1 MGVALRHGRLVR
13 IVCLVT
19 GHVRAKAG
27 QRGVRRYVVDEWR
40 DEAMPVNAFLVE
52 FTDGSRCLFD
62 TGQTARAAAPR
73 WFPFWHPF
81 FRLSRFELTPADE
94 IASQLRSI
102 GVEPGSVGT
111 VVLSHLHTDH
121 VGGIDAFHACPGDRA
136 PVGMGAGDG
145 YRRAACAA
153 TCPSDG
159 PTGLQPTLVDF
170 DGEAIG
176 PFPASYDVAGDGRLL
191 LVPTPGHTPDTLRCS
206 SAIGNSPGCWQVI
219 WRTRQPSSRS
229 RRRRQRRG
237 AKRSGSRCSP
247 PTIPRPRRLSSRA
260 TLPATSEA
268 PTRVGAS
275 GSTHRRRRHRR
286 PNATRNSEAGRCV
299 RCCSCRASSSRRG
312 HSTSPTC

>member
-102 GVEPGSVGT
+102 GVEPGSIGTSDGRFSLVSLGGTQMLVVGWPAPLASRSDG
-111 VVLSHLHTDH
+111 VLQFARLW
-121 VGGIDAFHACPGDRA
+121 P
-136 PVGMGAGDG
+136 
-145 YRRAACAA
+145 RRATVRPCAA
-153 TCPSDG
+153 SPSDIIRHPPSRG
-159 PTGLQPTLVDF
+159 AT
-170 DGEAIG
+170 
-176 PFPASYDVAGDGRLL
+176 
-191 LVPTPGHTPDTLRCS
+191 TPL
-206 SAIGNSPGCWQVI
+206 
-219 WRTRQPSSRS
+219 RQPFGVVAAASVV
-229 RRRRQRRG
+229 QAGLAGG
-237 AKRSGSRCSP
+237 A
-247 PTIPRPRRLSSRA
+247 RLKS
-260 TLPATSEA
+260 
-268 PTRVGAS
+268 
-275 GSTHRRRRHRR
+275 
-286 PNATRNSEAGRCV
+286 
-299 RCCSCRASSSRRG
+299 
-312 HSTSPTC
+312 

>member
-94 IASQLRSI
+94 IASRLRSI
-102 GVEPGSVGT
+102 GVEPGSIGT

-121 VGGIDAFHACPGDRA
+121 VGGIDTFPHARVIVHRLEWERA
-136 PVGMGAGDG
+136 TGIGGPRARLPAPAMARPASS
-145 YRRAACAA
+145 RRWWTSTARR
-153 TCPSDG
+153 S
-159 PTGLQPTLVDF
+159 
-170 DGEAIG
+170 G

-191 LVPTPGHTPDTLRCS
+191 LVPTPGHTAGHAALLVRD
-206 SAIGNSPGCWQVI
+206 
-219 WRTRQPSSRS
+219 
-229 RRRRQRRG
+229 RG
-237 AKRSGSRCSP
+237 AV
-247 PTIPRPRRLSSRA
+247 LA
-260 TLPATSEA
+260 
-268 PTRVGAS
+268 
-275 GSTHRRRRHRR
+275 
-286 PNATRNSEAGRCV
+286 AG
-299 RCCSCRASSSRRG
+299 G
-312 HSTSPTC
+312 